1 MPLPEH
7 LMIDR
12 ASTDATDSKTNPFT
26 AALAEE
32 ARDAGLRYSS
42 DEQPG
47 IRREFKRGKPVFK
60 DAKGKVVKDHNTLV
74 RIKRL
79 AIPPAWTEV
88 WICPNA
94 QGHIQAVGRDAKKRK
109 QYRYHDDWRKHRDEN
124 KFGRMMAF
132 AKALP
137 AIRKRIARDLR
148 ASGMPREKV
157 LATVVALLESTLIRV
172 GNDEYARQNGS
183 YGLTTM
189 RNRHAKIAGAKIE
202 FSFKGKSGKKHEISV
217 KDPQLARIIRKC
229 QDMPG
234 QELFVYE
241 DQSGQPRDVTSQDV
255 NTYLRE
261 IAGEE
266 FTAKDFRTWAGTVL
280 AAIALREFEK
290 CTHQKEAKK
299 NVVTAIESVAQ
310 MLGNTPAVCRKCYIH
325 PEVLDAYLSGDTI
338 ATIEQ
343 RASQQLSASL
353 KKLRPE
359 EAAVLVLLQA
369 RLKQS
374 AAQSSSAKS
383 KNGKRAKGVSHR

>member
-1 MPLPEH
+1 
-7 LMIDR
+7 MIDR
-12 ASTDATDSKTNPFT
+12 ASTGAADANPNPFT

-47 IRREFKRGKPVFK
+47 IRREMKRGKPVYL

-79 AIPPAWTEV
+79 VIPPAWTDV

-94 QGHIQAVGRDAKKRK
+94 QGHIQAVGRDAKRRK

-124 KFGRMMAF
+124 KFGRMMSF

-137 AIRKRIARDLR
+137 SIRKRVSLDLR
-148 ASGMPREKV
+148 NSGMQREKV

-189 RNRHAKIAGAKIE
+189 RNRHAKVAGAKID
-202 FSFKGKSGKKHEISV
+202 FSFKGKSGKQHEISV
-217 KDPQLARIIRKC
+217 KDPQLARVIRKC

-241 DQSGQPRDVTSQDV
+241 DEDGQHHDVTSQDV
-255 NTYLRE
+255 NAYLRE

-290 CTHQKEAKK
+290 VAHQKEAKK

-310 MLGNTPAVCRKCYIH
+310 MLGNTPAVCRKCYVH
-325 PEVLDAYLSGDTI
+325 PEVLEAYLSGETI
-338 ATIEQ
+338 STIEQ
-343 RASQQLSASL
+343 RATQQLNTSL
-353 KKLRPE
+353 KKMRPE
-359 EAAVLVLLQA
+359 EAAVLVLLQH
-369 RLKQS
+369 RLKG
-374 AAQSSSAKS
+374 AKNS
-383 KNGKRAKGVSHR
+383 PAKKKNGTRAKRASR